1 MVSTYSSRKD
11 KKVISKEISDY
22 FTKLVEPL
30 VTTQRLEEIFGKLKQ
45 EIIERL
51 KKKFTAQNYKIVD
64 LEEKIGLQEKNIKNL
79 GIKCDNKEQCSSSY
93 CLWMHGLK
101 YDKNESQNDSISKIF
116 SEILVKLVCLT
127 RKER

>member
-51 KKKFTAQNYKIVD
+51 KKKITAQNYKIVD

-79 GIKCDNKEQCSSSY
+79 GIKCDDKEQCSSSY
-93 CLWMHGLK
+93 CL
-101 YDKNESQNDSISKIF
+101 
-116 SEILVKLVCLT
+116 
-127 RKER
+127 

>member
-11 KKVISKEISDY
+11 KKIISKEISDY

-51 KKKFTAQNYKIVD
+51 KKKIHCIELENSGFWGENWSPREKYQKSRYKM
-64 LEEKIGLQEKNIKNL
+64 
-79 GIKCDNKEQCSSSY
+79 
-93 CLWMHGLK
+93 W
-101 YDKNESQNDSISKIF
+101 
-116 SEILVKLVCLT
+116 
-127 RKER
+127 R

>member
-51 KKKFTAQNYKIVD
+51 KKKFTAQN
-64 LEEKIGLQEKNIKNL
+64 
-79 GIKCDNKEQCSSSY
+79 
-93 CLWMHGLK
+93 
-101 YDKNESQNDSISKIF
+101 
-116 SEILVKLVCLT
+116 
-127 RKER
+127 